1 MTAPFSIAIHGGA
14 GTIEPHLM
22 SPELQQ
28 QIESALEQAVRA
40 GHDLLKQ
47 GASALDAVVAAVKIL
62 EDSPHFNAGHGS
74 VLTHNEMVE
83 MDAAVMSGW
92 ERQAGAV
99 AGVRHIRNPILLARD
114 VMEKS
119 PHVLLS
125 GDGAERFA
133 FEQGYQYTEQ
143 DYFFTERRYEQLQSM
158 KEKGLFALSESSYPD
173 DKKYGTVGAVAL
185 DQHGHLAAATSTGGI
200 TNKKYGRIGDSPL
213 IGAGTYAQDGVVALS
228 ASGMGEYFIRHCVA
242 ADVAARM
249 RYLDEPLN
257 VACDAVI
264 KGELQQA
271 GGEGGIIGVDR
282 SGNIHFSLNCSGMY
296 RASIGIDG
304 RLNLAIYA
312 PAEL

>member
-1 MTAPFSIAIHGGA
+1 MTATAPFSIAIHGGA
-14 GTIEPHLM
+14 GTIERHLM

-28 QIESALEQAVRA
+28 QIEFALEQAVLA
-40 GHDLLKQ
+40 GHKLLDQ
-47 GASALDAVVAAVKIL
+47 GGSSLDAVVAAVKIL

-74 VLTHNEMVE
+74 VLTHHEMVE
-83 MDAAVMSGW
+83 MDAAVMSGI

-119 PHVLLS
+119 PHVLLA
-125 GDGAERFA
+125 GDGAESFA
-133 FEQGYQYTEQ
+133 FELGYEYTEQ
-143 DYFFTERRYEQLQSM
+143 DYFFTERRYDQLQSM

-173 DKKYGTVGAVAL
+173 DKKFGTVGAVAL

-228 ASGMGEYFIRHCVA
+228 ASGMGEYFIRHCVT
-242 ADVAARM
+242 ADIAARI
-249 RYLDEPLN
+249 RYLHEPLG

-264 KGELQQA
+264 KGELQQV
-271 GGEGGIIGVDR
+271 GGEGGVIGVDQQ
-282 SGNIHFSLNCSGMY
+282 GNIHFSLNSSGMY
-296 RASIGIDG
+296 RASIGSQQPLYI
-304 RLNLAIYA
+304 AIYA
-312 PAEL
+312 DE